1 MSHPALK
8 KSIATVSLSGTLLEK
23 LEAAAA
29 VGFDGVEIFEND
41 LLTFD
46 GPPADVRQIAA
57 DLGLEIT
64 LYQPFRD
71 FEAMPDQLRQRNLDR
86 AERKFDVMEQLGA
99 SLILVCSNVQEL
111 ALNDD
116 ERAATDLHEMAQRAA
131 ARGFRVGYEAL
142 AWGRHVNR
150 WRHAW
155 KIVQQANHPSLGLI
169 LDSFHTLAVGDDLQ
183 GVEQVPD
190 EKIFFVQWADAPNM
204 SMDVLSWSRHYR
216 NFPGQGELRVAD
228 FTRSVVH
235 AGYRGPMSLEV
246 FNDEFRAA
254 PARPTAQ
261 DGLRSLIW
269 LEAEAGLAPL
279 PPAPQLQ
286 GLEFLEFA
294 VDYKT
299 GRELAG
305 QLRSLGFTHMG
316 RHRSKAVE
324 LYRQGQ
330 VNLILNSEPDTAA
343 AEHFEMHGP
352 SVCAMAFRVS
362 DAEQAI
368 ARAKA
373 LLCREWQER
382 TGPNERQ
389 IQALRAP
396 NGMLYYL
403 VEDSPSGRS
412 IYEDDF
418 LLERD
423 AAPGAGVEAIDH
435 VAQALP
441 AHQMDS
447 FVLFYRSVLG
457 LTPEPL
463 HEIPDPYGLVRS
475 RAMVSGDQRV
485 RLPLNVS
492 ESGRTATGRFVSA
505 YAGAGVHH
513 IALRT
518 GDIAC
523 TMSTLKPDAARILRI
538 PDNYY
543 DDVAARLGLND
554 KLLEDLRQMQ
564 VMYDQDPA
572 GSFVHAYTNTFYDRF
587 FFEIVQ
593 RDGYRGFGVPN
604 ASFRMA
610 AQALSATYHR

>member
-1 MSHPALK
+1 MPSAPFK

-23 LEAAAA
+23 MEAAAT

-46 GPPADVRQIAA
+46 GPPSDVRQIAA
-57 DLGLEIT
+57 DLGLEIS

-71 FEAMPDQLRQRNLDR
+71 FEAMPDLLRKRNLDR
-86 AERKFDVMEQLGA
+86 AERKFDVMEELGA

-116 ERAATDLHEMAQRAA
+116 ERAAADLRDMAERAA
-131 ARGFRVGYEAL
+131 TRGFRVGYEAL

-155 KIVQQANHPSLGLI
+155 RIVQQADHPNLGLI
-169 LDSFHTLAVGDDLQ
+169 LDSFHTLAVGDDLT
-183 GVEQVPD
+183 GVEQVPAG
-190 EKIFFVQWADAPNM
+190 KIFFVQWADAPKM
-204 SMDVLSWSRHYR
+204 SLDVLSWSRHYR
-216 NFPGQGELRVAD
+216 TFPGQGELDVTG
-228 FTRSVVH
+228 FTRSVID
-235 AGYRGPMSLEV
+235 AGYCGPLSLEV

-269 LEAEAGLAPL
+269 LESEAGLAPL
-279 PPAPQLQ
+279 PSPPELD
-286 GLEFLEFA
+286 GIEFLEFA
-294 VDYKT
+294 VDYKS
-299 GRELAG
+299 GRELAA
-305 QLRSLGFTHMG
+305 QLRSLGFTHIG

-343 AEHFEMHGP
+343 AEHFQMHGP
-352 SVCAMAFRVS
+352 SVCAMAFRVGN
-362 DAEQAI
+362 AECAI
-368 ARAKA
+368 ARATA
-373 LLCREWQER
+373 LLCKEWNER
-382 TGPNERQ
+382 TGPNERR
-389 IQALRAP
+389 IPALRAP
-396 NGMLYYL
+396 DGMLYYL
-403 VEDSPSGRS
+403 VEESPTGRS
-412 IYEDDF
+412 IYQDDF
-418 LLERD
+418 VLERE
-423 AAPGAGVEAIDH
+423 ATPGAGIEAVDH

-441 AHQMDS
+441 PNQMDS

-475 RAMVSGDQRV
+475 RAMVSADRRI

-505 YAGAGVHH
+505 YSGAGVHH
-513 IALRT
+513 IALRSPDIT
-518 GDIAC
+518 GSAAA
-523 TMSTLKPDAARILRI
+523 LKSDTARMLRI

-543 DDVAARLGLND
+543 DDVAARLGL
-554 KLLEDLRQMQ
+554 EDEMLGSLRHMQ
-564 VMYDQDPA
+564 VMYDQDAA
-572 GSFVHAYTNTFYDRF
+572 GAFFHAYTNAFYDRF

-593 RDGYRGFGVPN
+593 RDGYLGFGVPN

-610 AQALSATYHR
+610 AQALTTPYQR